1 MFTSLAEKGIVKVKK
16 KIAIIILGLTV
27 ALSVGACGK
36 EDNSTELNNT
46 VDVKENINTEED
58 TSKEKDSFG
67 QSVQL
72 TGFDEISNYTDKIDA
87 NSIKGIHLDDL
98 TLTKDE
104 FALTNKD
111 DYDTVLAK
119 VSEGK
124 DVEEDIAG
132 NIKIKFSDFELEYTK
147 SYQNDNCVGIA
158 VSVAPLGDNCKG
170 FYIECEDSD
179 WYIEDN
185 FLIYSEYPDYS
196 EILEEIYGKTDVNEE
211 KLSGEGIVGIWYEV
225 ETWSCFAG
233 GNCAYIFYND
243 NTVVAVSGSEQE
255 MKHRGIWE
263 YEIIDDENM
272 IIDEFPNSGGEGFE
286 YEYVLDGDSLRLVQG
301 GEYFRIFRRIK

>member
-58 TSKEKDSFG
+58 TSKEKDSFE

-72 TGFDEISNYTDKIDA
+72 TSFDEISNYTDKVDT
-87 NSIKGIHLDDL
+87 NSIKEIHLDDL

-132 NIKIKFSDFELEYTK
+132 NIKIKFSDFELEYMK
-147 SYQNDNCVGIA
+147 SYQHGNCVGVA
-158 VSVAPLGDNCKG
+158 VSVEPIGENCNG

-196 EILEEIYGKTDVNEE
+196 DVLEEVYKKIEVDEA
-211 KLSGEGIVGIWYEV
+211 KLTGGGIVGIW
-225 ETWSCFAG
+225 
-233 GNCAYIFYND
+233 NCIGTSDNENMESIYVFYND
-243 NTVVAVSGSEQE
+243 NTGVMFANHVVNCNFT
-255 MKHRGIWE
+255 
-263 YEIIDDENM
+263 YEIQDDETMLVNY
-272 IIDEFPNSGGEGFE
+272 FPERGGEGE
-286 YEYVLDGDSLRLVQG
+286 IEHYTLNGDTWSLNAYNDKWFIYTRV
-301 GEYFRIFRRIK
+301 K

>member
-1 MFTSLAEKGIVKVKK
+1 MKK

-36 EDNSTELNNT
+36 EDNSTEQNNT
-46 VDVKENINTEED
+46 VDVKENINTEAD
-58 TSKEKDSFG
+58 DSKEKDSFE

-72 TGFDEISNYTDKIDA
+72 IGFDEISNYTDKVDT
-87 NSIKGIHLDDL
+87 NSIKEIHLDDL

-132 NIKIKFSDFELEYTK
+132 NIKIKFSDFELEYMK
-147 SYQNDNCVGIA
+147 SYQHGNCVGVA
-158 VSVAPLGDNCKG
+158 VSVEPIGENCNG

-196 EILEEIYGKTDVNEE
+196 DVLEEVYKKIDVDEA
-211 KLSGEGIVGIWYEV
+211 KLTGGGIVGIWYCIG
-225 ETWSCFAG
+225 TS
-233 GNCAYIFYND
+233 
-243 NTVVAVSGSEQE
+243 
-255 MKHRGIWE
+255 
-263 YEIIDDENM
+263 DDENM
-272 IIDEFPNSGGEGFE
+272 ESIYVFTMIIQ
-286 YEYVLDGDSLRLVQG
+286 VLSLQIML
-301 GEYFRIFRRIK
+301 

>member
-1 MFTSLAEKGIVKVKK
+1 MKK

-36 EDNSTELNNT
+36 EDNSAEQNNA
-46 VDVKENINTEED
+46 VDVKENINTEAD
-58 TSKEKDSFG
+58 ASKEKDSFE

-72 TGFDEISNYTDKIDA
+72 TGFDGISNYTDKIDA

-124 DVEEDIAG
+124 DVKEDIAG
-132 NIKIKFSDFELEYTK
+132 NIKIRFSDFELEYTK
-147 SYQNDNCVGIA
+147 SYQNDNCVGVA
-158 VSVAPLGDNCKG
+158 VSVVPLGDNCKG

-185 FLIYSEYPDYS
+185 FLIYSDYPDYS
-196 EILEEIYGKTDVNEE
+196 DILEEVYGKIEVDEA
-211 KLSGEGIVGIWYEV
+211 KLTGGGIVGIWYEV
-225 ETWSCFAG
+225 DAWNTFAG
-233 GNCAYIFYND
+233 GNSVHIFYND
-243 NTVVAVSGSEQE
+243 NTTVAVSGTQE
-255 MKHRGIWE
+255 EINHRGIDG
-263 YEIIDDENM
+263 YKIIDDEHI
-272 IIDEFPNSGGEGFE
+272 IIDSTPNDGDEGRE
-286 YEYVLDGDSLRLVQG
+286 YQYFLNGDSLRLG
-301 GEYFRIFRRIK
+301 WSYDDCTIYRRIK

>member
-1 MFTSLAEKGIVKVKK
+1 MKK

-36 EDNSTELNNT
+36 EDNSAEQNNA
-46 VDVKENINTEED
+46 VDVKENINTEAD
-58 TSKEKDSFG
+58 ASKEKDSFEE
-67 QSVQL
+67 SVQL
-72 TGFDEISNYTDKIDA
+72 TGFDGISNYTDKIDA

-104 FALTNKD
+104 FALANKD

-124 DVEEDIAG
+124 DVKEDIAG

-147 SYQNDNCVGIA
+147 SYQNDDCVGIA

-185 FLIYSEYPDYS
+185 FLIYSDYLDYS
-196 EILEEIYGKTDVNEE
+196 DILEEVYGKIEVDEA
-211 KLSGEGIVGIWYEV
+211 KLTGGGIVGIWYEV
-225 ETWSCFAG
+225 DKWNTYAG
-233 GNCAYIFYND
+233 SNNVYIFFND
-243 NTVVAVSGSEQE
+243 NTAVAVSGSQE
-255 MKHRGIWE
+255 EIKRRGIDG
-263 YEIIDDENM
+263 YKIIDDEHI
-272 IIDEFPNSGGEGFE
+272 IIDSTPNDGNEGIE
-286 YEYVLDGDSLRLVQG
+286 YQYFLNGDSLRLG
-301 GEYFRIFRRIK
+301 WGYDDCTIYRRIK